1 MASINDQLAS
11 VKAEAEDLLAA
22 AAKGGAVN
30 RARLEELRH
39 DMENLKADQD
49 AVAETNAL
57 LKALGTPQPEPQ
69 PAPVSEKGAVSFG
82 REVVTALAKTGA
94 LGMLSASRKATAEFI
109 SSKAAG
115 DATTT
120 TNAAT
125 GTGLQTLLTDIDK
138 NIIPAYVETPSIGKW
153 LSSGTID
160 GNSITFFTGNEWTAA
175 AGRPGGAAENT
186 KRAGVTPPP
195 LTSVNISLKNI
206 AGWHMI
212 TKEMAEDLS
221 FLASEINTN
230 LLQQL
235 VRVEEEQFL
244 SGTGTGNDLTGILT
258 TAGIQSETA
267 ATAADNF
274 DAILR
279 AQTKMLK
286 ATGLRADGLVIHPD
300 DYTKLRLVKDGN
312 GQYLGGGAFTGA
324 YGAGGVLVDPPIW
337 GIPVIQTNAI
347 PAGTALI
354 GHSSA
359 ATAYRKGGL
368 RVAASND
375 VNDDFL
381 YGRFRVLAE
390 ERVALA
396 VKAPKAFVKITLK

>member
-11 VKAEAEDLLAA
+11 VKAEAEELLAA

-69 PAPVSEKGAVSFG
+69 PEPAAEKGAVSFG
-82 REVVTALAKTGA
+82 REVATALAKTGA
-94 LGMLSASRKATAEFI
+94 LSMLSASRKATAEFI

-115 DATTT
+115 DAVTT

-125 GTGLQTLLTDIDK
+125 GTGLQTLLTDVDK
-138 NIIPAYVETPSIGKW
+138 NIIPAYVEGPTIGKW

-160 GNSITFFTGNEWTAA
+160 GNSITFFTGNEWTAVS
-175 AGRPGGAAENT
+175 GRPGGAAENT

-195 LTSVNISLKNI
+195 LTSVNISLRNI
-206 AGWHMI
+206 SGWHMI

-221 FLASEINTN
+221 FLATEINTN
-230 LLQQL
+230 LLQHL

-244 SGTGTGNDLTGILT
+244 SGTGNGNDLTGILT

-267 ATAADNF
+267 ATADDNF
-274 DAILR
+274 NAILR
-279 AQTKMLK
+279 AQNKMLK
-286 ATGLRADGLVIHPD
+286 ATGLRADGLVINPD
-300 DYTKLRLVKDGN
+300 DYTKLRLVKDSN

-324 YGAGGVLVDPPIW
+324 YGVGGVLVDPPIW

-359 ATAYRKGGL
+359 ATAYRKGSL
-368 RVAASND
+368 TVTASND

>member
-1 MASINDQLAS
+1 MASISDQLAS
-11 VKAEAEDLLAA
+11 VKAEAEEVLAA

-30 RARLEELRH
+30 RARLEELRTT
-39 DMENLKADQD
+39 MENLKADQD

-57 LKALGTPQPEPQ
+57 LKALGPPQPEPEPQ
-69 PAPVSEKGAVSFG
+69 PAPAAEKGAVSFG

-94 LGMLSASRKATAEFI
+94 LGMLGASRKATAEFF

-115 DATTT
+115 DAVTT
-120 TNAAT
+120 TNAAS
-125 GTGLQTLLTDIDK
+125 GTGLQTLLTDVDK
-138 NIIPAYVETPSIGKW
+138 NIIPAYVEGPTIGKW

-160 GNSITFFTGNEWTAA
+160 GNSITFFTANEWTVAS
-175 AGRPGGAAENT
+175 GRPGTTAENT

-195 LTSVNISLKNI
+195 LTSVNVSLKNI

-212 TKEMAEDLS
+212 TQEMAEDLS

-244 SGTGTGNDLTGILT
+244 SGTGTGNDLTGLLT

-267 ATAADNF
+267 ATATDNF

-286 ATGLRADGLVIHPD
+286 ATVWLSTPTTTPSCV
-300 DYTKLRLVKDGN
+300 
-312 GQYLGGGAFTGA
+312 
-324 YGAGGVLVDPPIW
+324 W
-337 GIPVIQTNAI
+337 
-347 PAGTALI
+347 
-354 GHSSA
+354 
-359 ATAYRKGGL
+359 
-368 RVAASND
+368 
-375 VNDDFL
+375 
-381 YGRFRVLAE
+381 
-390 ERVALA
+390 
-396 VKAPKAFVKITLK
+396 